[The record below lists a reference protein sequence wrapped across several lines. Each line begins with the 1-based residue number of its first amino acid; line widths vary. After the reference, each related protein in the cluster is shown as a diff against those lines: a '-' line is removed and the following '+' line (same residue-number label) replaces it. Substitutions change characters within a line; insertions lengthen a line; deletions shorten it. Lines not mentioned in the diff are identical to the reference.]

1 MKLVNFNELPQRHQ
15 KGFTLLEILLA
26 VFIFALISTG
36 AYQLSTVAQKN
47 AVSIKASNQRL
58 RDISLS
64 FEIIE
69 KDLTQIVARAWRDP
83 YGDAFNPPLQ
93 TDLNNNYVLRLVRSG
108 WRNPLGTNRSDQQV
122 VTYLLKDDKLQRLY
136 NLHLDN
142 ISSIE
147 AVETDLLNKVTQIEL
162 TFFARQSAANAAQN
176 TMDRWPPISTN
187 PANNTNTLTPQ
198 AQITFPLPLAIE
210 VTLELEDMGRI
221 SKIITLAAGA

>member
-108 WRNPLGTNRSDQQV
+108 WRNPLGTNRSNQQV
-122 VTYLLKDDKLQRLY
+122 VTYLLKDDKLLRLY